1 MKKYCYSIW
10 GQYQCTFAKRILK
23 SQTCAAK
30 TILSLVTQIY
40 STILRKLKILNYF
53 LIFTNVIYLLLFIYV
68 YNRFCLLVYVKTD
81 NDTYSGKYALTMFTS
96 TKFVITIPII
106 CIFSDNIVRVTS
118 LLLHGVLV
126 QAQ

>member
-1 MKKYCYSIW
+1 MGPISMYICKAHFKITNVCCKDYPM
-10 GQYQCTFAKRILK
+10 
-23 SQTCAAK
+23 
-30 TILSLVTQIY
+30 VTQIY

>member
-1 MKKYCYSIW
+1 MGPISMY
-10 GQYQCTFAKRILK
+10 ILK
-23 SQTCAAK
+23 SQTCVAQ
-30 TILSLVTQIY
+30 TTLSFGDTNIFDD
-40 STILRKLKILNYF
+40 SSETKNSKLFPDINKC
-53 LIFTNVIYLLLFIYV
+53 YLLLFIYV
-68 YNRFCLLVYVKTD
+68 YNIFCLLVYVKTD

-96 TKFVITIPII
+96 TKFVITILII